1 MLILVGLESLM
12 PALCNLLLSHEL
24 RIDPLREVLE
34 EGIMGADFSDLP
46 RLHDYDL
53 ICVSD
58 GRESM
63 CDDYSG
69 NVTPKL
75 LPNLIYR
82 SLYLFLVGFVK
93 C

>member
-1 MLILVGLESLM
+1 
-12 PALCNLLLSHEL
+12 
-24 RIDPLREVLE
+24 
-34 EGIMGADFSDLP
+34 MGSDFSDLT

-58 GRESM
+58 SRETM
-63 CDDYSG
+63 CDDYGG
-69 NVTPKL
+69 NVAPKL
-75 LPNLIYR
+75 LPNPIYR